1 MPVKQRLRPLYSSLS
16 TPHGF
21 ISSIPPNPSPPS
33 PIRRCSQHP
42 QGLLVSIPFLQR
54 PRRRGEELGLRGAS
68 LPLPRSFRHTHNRRY
83 HCYLFQAPPLL
94 PPPFPLPP
102 PLQALLLRLNIS
114 SHSLST
120 GSDIPEADSLTL
132 KDCAF
137 GSAEPE
143 PETGNDNSGSD
154 LGSEPDLVPE
164 KNEVDRVCMVIKE
177 LLSSD
182 GNMGLGLTE
191 CGIGLKQSL
200 VVGVIDRFRH
210 SHKTAYRFFCWA
222 GSVPGFAHDKVTYNK
237 MLDVLGRNRQFD
249 TLVDLL
255 EEMGNL
261 QLLSMES
268 FELAICSFAS
278 SQEIKRCL
286 WVFQFMKRFGFDAG
300 LGTFNCLLGKLV
312 NEKLGKE
319 AQKLFDKMSGQYTP
333 NLKTY
338 TLLLAGWCK
347 VKNLVEAGRVW
358 NEMVDHGFKPDI
370 VAHNIMLEGL
380 VHGQRRPEALKLF
393 DLMKAKGP
401 TPNAETYTIVID
413 ALCKGRKMDLALRVF
428 EEMQVTG
435 CDPNT
440 ATYTCLL
447 TGFGNAGRVGQAL
460 SLLKVMEKKC
470 LLTDS
475 CTYNA
480 LIKQLTSRGLSEEA
494 DGVYKSMV
502 QRGFKP
508 TTNTY
513 NMIMKSYFS
522 KNHKMGCQFWEEMRK
537 KGICPNE
544 NSYTIFIGGHIQHGQ
559 VEEAE
564 KYILEMVNKGMKA
577 PQIDYN
583 KFVADFSRAG
593 KPNKLEDMAQKMRSD
608 GKFEAADWL
617 YRRARRVR
625 VRRSPKSTTKPPV

>member
-1 MPVKQRLRPLYSSLS
+1 MPVKQRLRPLYYSSLS
-16 TPHGF
+16 TPHG
-21 ISSIPPNPSPPS
+21 ILSSISPNPIPQS
-33 PIRRCSQHP
+33 PIRRCSQPP
-42 QGLLVSIPFLQR
+42 QGLLVSIPFIQG
-54 PRRRGEELGLRGAS
+54 PRRRGEELGLRGFS
-68 LPLPRSFRHTHNRRY
+68 LPLPHSINHPHNRR
-83 HCYLFQAPPLL
+83 HCCYLFQAPSLL
-94 PPPFPLPP
+94 PRPFPLSP
-102 PLQALLLRLNIS
+102 PLQALLLHLTAHI
-114 SHSLST
+114 HSLSS
-120 GSDIPEADSLTL
+120 GSDRSEPE
-132 KDCAF
+132 DCAF
-137 GSAEPE
+137 GSIDPE
-143 PETGNDNSGSD
+143 PGGDNSGSD
-154 LGSEPDLVPE
+154 LGSEPDLVPD
-164 KNEVDRVCMVIKE
+164 KAEVERVCKVIEE
-177 LLSSD
+177 LGSAN
-182 GNMGLGLTE
+182 GNVDLGLTE
-191 CGIGLKQSL
+191 CGIGLTRSL

-210 SHKTAYRFFCWA
+210 SHKTGYRFFRWA
-222 GSVPGFAHDKVTYNK
+222 GSMPGFAHDKVTYNK
-237 MLDVLGRNRQFD
+237 MLDVLGRNHQFD

-286 WVFQFMKRFGFDAG
+286 WVFHLMKRFGFDAG
-300 LGTFNCLLGKLV
+300 LETFNWLLGKLAE
-312 NEKLGKE
+312 EKLGKE

-401 TPNAETYTIVID
+401 TPNAETYTIIID
-413 ALCKGRKMDLALRVF
+413 ALCKGRKMDLALMVF

-435 CDPNT
+435 CDPNA

-447 TGFGNAGRVGQAL
+447 TGFGNAGRIDQAL
-460 SLLKVMEKKC
+460 SLLKEMEKKD
-470 LLTDS
+470 LLTDP

-480 LIKQLTSRGLSEEA
+480 LIKLLTSRGLSEEA

-513 NMIMKSYFS
+513 NMIMKSCFS
-522 KNHKMGCQFWEEMRK
+522 KNHEMGCQFWEQMRN

-544 NSYTIFIGGHIQHGQ
+544 NSYTIFIGGHIQHGH
-559 VEEAE
+559 VDVAE
-564 KYILEMVNKGMKA
+564 KYVLEMVNKGMKA
-577 PQIDYN
+577 PQIDYH

-593 KPNKLEDMAQKMRSD
+593 KPNKLEEMAQKMRSD

-625 VRRSPKSTTKPPV
+625 ISRSAKSTTKPPA